1 MVIKDF
7 IKTDSNRE
15 IAFVRSFYDK
25 NVNKCSG
32 IVFLPGFRSDMEGT
46 KAKALEKFCQKN
58 NKDFLKFDYSGH
70 GASSGE
76 FESLCISDWLD
87 DSLNVIN
94 ALTTGPQ
101 ILVGS
106 SMGGWISFLLA
117 KKIPK
122 KIKGIVGIA
131 AAPDFTEDGFWNNF
145 SAHQKQIIEKVGYLD
160 IPNQYSEEPYRITKK
175 LIEDGRQNLIFGTT
189 KVFNFPVRLLQGTA
203 DKDVKLC
210 VPLKLLEEIECP
222 NMRLTLV
229 QGADHSFS
237 SEECLD
243 LIYESIRAID
253 KFKII

>member
-25 NVNKCSG
+25 NVNKYSG

-106 SMGGWISFLLA
+106 SMGGWISLLLA
-117 KKIPK
+117 LKRKKRVS
-122 KIKGIVGIA
+122 GLVLIA
-131 AAPDFTEDGFWNNF
+131 PAVDMTEILMWNNF
-145 SAHQKQIIEKVGYLD
+145 SDNEKNMISKKGYLEIFSDEYPPYKITKNLIDDGRKYLLMNQQISLDCPVNIIHGIKDEAVPWDLSIELSKKISSNSITQSFIKDGDHGLSRPTDLEYIFFSIEQII
-160 IPNQYSEEPYRITKK
+160 KK
-175 LIEDGRQNLIFGTT
+175 I
-189 KVFNFPVRLLQGTA
+189 
-203 DKDVKLC
+203 
-210 VPLKLLEEIECP
+210 
-222 NMRLTLV
+222 
-229 QGADHSFS
+229 
-237 SEECLD
+237 
-243 LIYESIRAID
+243 
-253 KFKII
+253 